1 MNFELLINNLLRDG
15 YKRPCSDFV
24 VLSVLLDF
32 PVARYVVNFL
42 WYNILFWNTKIFS
55 VCECVTL
62 FHVIQ
67 YFPWDK
73 SQEISENNNR
83 YTTNNDQHVSDSCVF
98 LSTPLTQRETFM
110 WKYVERFICWIC
122 CLPKV
127 FQIGWR
133 VHTKLTKTFYTHTH
147 THTPF
152 DLYRLTPKTFSKVFQ
167 KHQRHPIP
175 CVRPKIK

>member
-1 MNFELLINNLLRDG
+1 MNFELLINNLLREG

-98 LSTPLTQRETFM
+98 LSTPLT
-110 WKYVERFICWIC
+110 ERDIHVKICRKIYLLNLLPAKSISNRLESPYKINKNIC
-122 CLPKV
+122 
-127 FQIGWR
+127 
-133 VHTKLTKTFYTHTH
+133 THTH
-147 THTPF
+147 THPF
-152 DLYRLTPKTFSKVFQ
+152 WFISFDA
-167 KHQRHPIP
+167 
-175 CVRPKIK
+175 